1 MDLSA
6 IYADST
12 EVRGAPPFDPRLML
26 KIVIYGYSHGVT
38 SSRALERR
46 CNDDVAFGLLTA
58 QQSPDLVAINRLRS
72 RHATAFAELF
82 TQSLAFCG
90 RAGLVSLGRVALDG
104 TKVRASASRHRAM
117 SDDRMVRAEAELA
130 AEVAALLA
138 DSERLGAAEDA
149 AYGPGRCGDQLP
161 AELAQREERLAA
173 IRAAR
178 AAVEAEHAAKARA
191 VAEQTAT
198 EQEQDPTQITQ
209 AGDAA
214 EASVMVPAN
223 AQQSFTDPDARIVKT
238 CPLRPN
244 KQPAH
249 GADTWV
255 HSLRVTPTCPV
266 GRHRISMS
274 SCLDS
279 GSPPKTTP
287 RNSKASK
294 PAGVSPTSKS
304 EMRNPSARVDRA
316 VASARRGRR

>member
-1 MDLSA
+1 MTGWSGLKPS
-6 IYADST
+6 S
-12 EVRGAPPFDPRLML
+12 PP
-26 KIVIYGYSHGVT
+26 K
-38 SSRALERR
+38 SR
-46 CNDDVAFGLLTA
+46 
-58 QQSPDLVAINRLRS
+58 
-72 RHATAFAELF
+72 
-82 TQSLAFCG
+82 
-90 RAGLVSLGRVALDG
+90 
-104 TKVRASASRHRAM
+104 
-117 SDDRMVRAEAELA
+117 
-130 AEVAALLA
+130 LA

-161 AELAQREERLAA
+161 AELAQREGRLAA

-214 EASVMVPAN
+214 EAPVVVPAN